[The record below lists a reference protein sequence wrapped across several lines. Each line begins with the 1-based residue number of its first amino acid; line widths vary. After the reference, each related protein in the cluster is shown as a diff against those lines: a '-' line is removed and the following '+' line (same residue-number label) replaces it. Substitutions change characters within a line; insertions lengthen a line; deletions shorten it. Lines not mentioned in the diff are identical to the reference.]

1 MYLQHR
7 TFRISAVVILLA
19 FALIQLSDAQSR
31 APQDQ
36 SWNRRVTGAGDYQT
50 VLEVSGRVE
59 ITRAMKMPDP
69 LDLKSI
75 CSAKQ
80 DAERRAFLSAE
91 GYLLALENSVEA
103 NRRQLEIVQ
112 LHNELGQLWSYRGD
126 MTKAIEQFAAARA
139 ALVKALPAHP
149 EYSEDLVYLDEILG
163 VAHLRK
169 GELDNCVH
177 NHNAETCIFP
187 LTKQAQHKLTAG
199 SSEAVK
205 YFKNFLAKRPD
216 NLEVQWLLN
225 LAMQT
230 LGAGNGGGFAR
241 NATAGDLQKHA
252 GEDARAPRLPRFP
265 DVAAAVGVDRISGAG
280 GTILDDFDNDGFN
293 DVIISSVDACE
304 SLKLF
309 HNNGDGTFTDQ
320 TDKAGLSNQI
330 GGINCIQTDFNN
342 DGWLDIFVM
351 RGGWE
356 FAMRN
361 SLLRNNGNGTF
372 TDVTAESGLLS
383 GEHRTHSAAWAD
395 FDNDGWLDVFVAH
408 EETPSQL
415 FRNRGNGTFEDVT
428 RKAGVGRKAFSK
440 GSTWGDYDND
450 GFADLY
456 VSNYGGENF
465 LYHNNGDGTF
475 TEVAAR
481 LGVTKPLMSFP
492 TWFFDYDNDG
502 WLDLFVAS
510 FVPSVTEVARGFLGL
525 PPQAETMKLYH
536 NNGHGGFDDVTAA
549 VGLAKVVPTMGA
561 NFGDWDNDGF
571 LDFYLGTGAP
581 SYAALMPNYA
591 FRNLGGKSFA
601 DVTTSTGTGHLQKGH
616 GVAFGDLDND
626 GDQDLYVNVGGFI
639 PGDKYNKALFANP
652 TMGQAGSLSHSS
664 KGVTPVVG
672 QAASL
677 SQSNWISI
685 KLVGATS
692 NRAAIGAKIKLTLTD
707 ATGKQSLRYR
717 EVSSGGSFGAS
728 PLTQHFGL
736 GKNQKIAEVEI
747 QWPASKTRQLF
758 RDVAANQFLEI
769 KESASEYQPLSR
781 KSFSLIQLTTKPIPG
796 HPAHHSIPGSSAKPA
811 RKP

>member
-1 MYLQHR
+1 MKHR
-7 TFRISAVVILLA
+7 SIFIFAALLA
-19 FALIQLSDAQSR
+19 VALIQTTNVRTQNR
-31 APQDQ
+31 AEDQ
-36 SWNRRVTGAGDYQT
+36 SWNRRVTGAGDYQN
-50 VLEVSGRVE
+50 VLEVSGRIEV
-59 ITRAMKMPDP
+59 TGAMKMPDP

-91 GYLLALENSVEA
+91 SYLSALEKSVDA
-103 NRRQLEIVQ
+103 SRQQIEIIR
-112 LHNELGQLWSYRGD
+112 LRNELGQLWSYRGD
-126 MTKAIEQFAAARA
+126 MTKAIEHFEAAKN
-139 ALVKALPAHP
+139 LLDKILPSHP
-149 EYSEDLVYLDEILG
+149 EYADDAVFMDEILG
-163 VAHLRK
+163 VVHLRK

-199 SSEAVK
+199 SSAAVG
-205 YFKNFLAKRPD
+205 YFKRHLARNPD
-216 NLEVQWLLN
+216 NLEVQWLLD
-225 LAMQT
+225 LAMMT
-230 LGAGNGGGFAR
+230 LG
-241 NATAGDLQKHA
+241 NASANRIASK
-252 GEDARAPRLPRFP
+252 DARVPSVPRFP

-280 GTILDDFDNDGFN
+280 GTIIDDFDNDGLN

-304 SLKLF
+304 SLKF
-309 HNNGDGTFTDQ
+309 FRNNGNGSFSDQ

-330 GGINCIQTDFNN
+330 GGINCVQTDFNN
-342 DGWLDIFVM
+342 DGWLDVFVM

-356 FAMRN
+356 FPMRN
-361 SLLRNNGNGTF
+361 SLLRNNGDGTF
-372 TDVTAESGLLS
+372 ADVTEASGLMS

-428 RKAGVGRKAFSK
+428 RKAGVGRTAFSK
-440 GSTWGDYDND
+440 GATWGDYDND

-456 VSNYGGENF
+456 VSNYGGENY
-465 LYHNNGDGTF
+465 LYRNLGNGSF
-475 TEVAAR
+475 EEVGAR
-481 LGVTKPLMSFP
+481 LGVSKPLMSFP

-525 PPQAETMKLYH
+525 PPQAETMKLYR
-536 NNGHGGFDDVTAA
+536 NNTKGGFEDVTAA

-561 NFGDWDNDGF
+561 NFGDLDNDGF

-581 SYAALMPNYA
+581 SYAALMPNFA
-591 FRNLGGKSFA
+591 FRNREGKSFM
-601 DVTTSTGTGHLQKGH
+601 DVTAATGTGHLQKGH

-626 GDQDLYVNVGGFI
+626 GDQDLYVNIGGFI

-652 TMGQAGSLSHSS
+652 TG
-664 KGVTPVVG
+664 K
-672 QAASL
+672 
-677 SQSNWISI
+677 SNWISI
-685 KLVGATS
+685 KLAGAKS

-707 ATGKQSLRYR
+707 VTGKQSLRYR

-728 PLTQHFGL
+728 PLTQHIGL
-736 GKNQKIAEVEI
+736 GQLKGGKIDSIEI
-747 QWPASKTRQLF
+747 WWPSSNTRQTF
-758 RDVAANQFLEI
+758 RDVATNQFIEI
-769 KESASEYQPLSR
+769 KESASDYQKLTR
-781 KSFSLIQLTTKPIPG
+781 QSFSMIKAGSPRTS
-796 HPAHHSIPGSSAKPA
+796 HHSAPAPVKPK
-811 RKP
+811 RR

>member
-7 TFRISAVVILLA
+7 TFRISAVLILLA
-19 FALIQLSDAQSR
+19 FAMIQLSDAQSR

-36 SWNRRVTGAGDYQT
+36 SWNRRVEGAGDYQT

-59 ITRAMKMPDP
+59 ITRAFKMPDA

-75 CSAKQ
+75 CQAKQ

-91 GYLLALENSVEA
+91 GYLSALEKSVEA
-103 NRRQLEIVQ
+103 NRHLLEIVQ
-112 LHNELGQLWSYRGD
+112 LHNELGQLWSYRGE
-126 MTKAIEQFAAARA
+126 MTNAIKHFESARA
-139 ALVKALPAHP
+139 ALVKALVANPQ
-149 EYSEDLVYLDEILG
+149 YSEDLVYLDEILG

-199 SSEAVK
+199 SSAAVRH
-205 YFKNFLAKRPD
+205 FKSFLAKRPD
-216 NLEVQWLLN
+216 NLEVRWLLN

-230 LGAGNGGGFAR
+230 LGTGSADFPVRSASAGGLKK
-241 NATAGDLQKHA
+241 NAGKDAGA
-252 GEDARAPRLPRFP
+252 PRFP
-265 DVAAAVGVDRISGAG
+265 DVAAQVGVDRISGAG
-280 GTILDDFDNDGFN
+280 GTILDDFDNDGLL
-293 DVIISSVDACE
+293 DVVISSVDACE
-304 SLKLF
+304 SLKF
-309 HNNGDGTFTDQ
+309 FRNNGDGTFSDQ
-320 TDKAGLSNQI
+320 TDKAGLSDQI

-356 FAMRN
+356 FPMRN
-361 SLLRNNGNGTF
+361 SLLRNNGDGTF
-372 TDVTAESGLLS
+372 SDVTEASGLLS
-383 GEHRTHSAAWAD
+383 ADHRTHSAAWAD
-395 FDNDGWLDVFVAH
+395 FDNDGWLDVFIAH

-428 RKAGVGRKAFSK
+428 RKAGVGRTGFSK

-456 VSNYGGENF
+456 VSNYGEDNF
-465 LYHNNGDGTF
+465 LYRNKGDGTF
-475 TEVAAR
+475 EEVAAR
-481 LGVTKPLMSFP
+481 LGVSKPLMSFP

-510 FVPSVTEVARGFLGL
+510 FVPSVTEVAREFLGL
-525 PPQAETMKLYH
+525 PPQAETMKLYR
-536 NNGHGGFDDVTAA
+536 NNGRGGFDDVTAA

-561 NFGDWDNDGF
+561 NFGDFDNDGF
-571 LDFYLGTGAP
+571 LDVYLGTGAP
-581 SYAALMPNYA
+581 SYAALMPNFA
-591 FRNLGGKSFA
+591 FRNREGKSFA
-601 DVTTSTGTGHLQKGH
+601 DVTAAMGTGHLQKGH
-616 GVAFGDLDND
+616 GVGFGDLDND

-652 TMGQAGSLSHSS
+652 TVRQTASLSKAFTKSDLSKQRQAGSLSDN
-664 KGVTPVVG
+664 T
-672 QAASL
+672 
-677 SQSNWISI
+677 NWFSI
-685 KLVGATS
+685 KLVGEKS
-692 NRAAIGAKIKLTLTD
+692 NRAAIGAKIKLTLAD

-728 PLTQHFGL
+728 SLAQHFGL
-736 GKNQKIAEVEI
+736 GKFQKIAELEI
-747 QWPASKTRQLF
+747 QWPGGKTRQVF
-758 RDVAANQFLEI
+758 RDVAANQFIEI
-769 KESASEYQPLSR
+769 KESASDYQKLTR
-781 KSFSLIQLTTKPIPG
+781 NSFSLIKPK
-796 HPAHHSIPGSSAKPA
+796 ASAKPHA
-811 RKP
+811 H

>member
-7 TFRISAVVILLA
+7 TFRISAAVILLA
-19 FALIQLSDAQSR
+19 LAMIQLSDAQSR

-36 SWNRRVTGAGDYQT
+36 SWNRRVDGAGEYQT
-50 VLEVSGRVE
+50 VLEVSGRIEV
-59 ITRAMKMPDP
+59 TRAMKMPDA

-75 CSAKQ
+75 CQAKQ

-91 GYLLALENSVEA
+91 GYLSALEKSVEA
-103 NRRQLEIVQ
+103 NRHLLEIVQ

-126 MTKAIEQFAAARA
+126 MAKAIKHFESARA
-139 ALVKALPAHP
+139 TLVKALPSNP
-149 EYSEDLVYLDEILG
+149 QYSEDLIYLDEILG

-187 LTKQAQHKLTAG
+187 LSKQAQHKLTAG
-199 SSEAVK
+199 SSAAVK
-205 YFKNFLAKRPD
+205 HFKSFLAKRPD
-216 NLEVQWLLN
+216 NLEVRWLLD
-225 LAMQT
+225 LAMMT
-230 LGAGNGGGFAR
+230 LGENGSYGS
-241 NATAGDLQKHA
+241 NAAKKQTATKN
-252 GEDARAPRLPRFP
+252 ARAPIAPITPRFP
-265 DVAAAVGVDRISGAG
+265 DVAAAVGADRISGAG
-280 GTILDDFDNDGFN
+280 GTILDDFDNDGFT
-293 DVIISSVDACE
+293 DIVISSVDACE
-304 SLKLF
+304 SLKF
-309 HNNGDGTFTDQ
+309 FRNNGNGSFSDQ
-320 TDKAGLSNQI
+320 TDKAGLSEQI

-342 DGWLDIFVM
+342 DGWLDVFVM

-361 SLLRNNGNGTF
+361 SLLRNNGDGAF
-372 TDVTAESGLLS
+372 SDVTEASGLLS
-383 GEHRTHSAAWAD
+383 ADHRTHSSAWAD

-428 RKAGVGRKAFSK
+428 RKAGVGRTAFSK
-440 GSTWGDYDND
+440 GATWGDYDND

-456 VSNYGGENF
+456 VSNYGSENF
-465 LYHNNGDGTF
+465 LYRNKGDGTF
-475 TEVAAR
+475 EEVAGQ
-481 LGVTKPLMSFP
+481 LGVGKPLMSFP

-510 FVPSVTEVARGFLGL
+510 FVPSVTEVARGFQGL
-525 PPQAETMKLYH
+525 PSQAETMKLYRGKQ
-536 NNGHGGFDDVTAA
+536 NGGQHAGFEDITAA

-561 NFGDWDNDGF
+561 NFGDFDNDGF

-581 SYAALMPNYA
+581 SYAALMPNFA
-591 FRNLGGKSFA
+591 FRNREGKGFA
-601 DVTTSTGTGHLQKGH
+601 DVTAAMGTGHLQKGH
-616 GVAFGDLDND
+616 GVGFGDLDND

-639 PGDKYNKALFANP
+639 PGDKYNKALFTNP
-652 TMGQAGSLSHSS
+652 TVGQVKNLSHH
-664 KGVTPVVG
+664 
-672 QAASL
+672 Q
-677 SQSNWISI
+677 WISI
-685 KLVGATS
+685 KLVGEKS

-707 ATGKQSLRYR
+707 ATGKQSLRYK

-736 GKNQKIAEVEI
+736 GKFQKIAELEV
-747 QWPASKTRQLF
+747 QWPVSKTRQVF

-769 KESASEYQPLSR
+769 KESASEYQKLVR
-781 KSFSLIQLTTKPIPG
+781 KSFSLTKAVSPHANHQPKSKR
-796 HPAHHSIPGSSAKPA
+796 P
-811 RKP
+811 

>member
-1 MYLQHR
+1 MNHR
-7 TFRISAVVILLA
+7 SIFMFAALLA
-19 FALIQLSDAQSR
+19 FALIQTAYVQTQDR

-205 YFKNFLAKRPD
+205 YFKSFLAKRPD

-415 FRNRGNGTFEDVT
+415 FRNRGDGTFEDVT

-561 NFGDWDNDGF
+561 NFGDFDNDGF

-652 TMGQAGSLSHSS
+652 TIR
-664 KGVTPVVG
+664 

-677 SQSNWISI
+677 SDANWVSI
-685 KLVGATS
+685 KLVGVKS

-707 ATGKQSLRYR
+707 ATGKQSLRYK

-736 GKNQKIAEVEI
+736 RKNQKITELEI
-747 QWPASKTRQLF
+747 QWPASKTRQTF
-758 RDVAANQFLEI
+758 RDVSANQFIEI
-769 KESASEYQPLSR
+769 NESASAYQSLPR
-781 KSFSLIQLTTKPIPG
+781 KIFSLTGNMTKQSDP
-796 HPAHHSIPGSSAKPA
+796 HAAHRAMTDSPQKPA
-811 RKP
+811 KKP

>member
-1 MYLQHR
+1 MHNRLFISFLVAALLCIAVPSIATLQ
-7 TFRISAVVILLA
+7 T
-19 FALIQLSDAQSR
+19 QDR

-36 SWNRRVTGAGDYQT
+36 SWNRRIEGAGDYQT

-59 ITRAMKMPDP
+59 ITRAMKIPDA

-75 CSAKQ
+75 CQAKH

-91 GYLLALENSVEA
+91 GYLSALEKSVEA

-126 MTKAIEQFAAARA
+126 MAKAIEHFTAARA
-139 ALVKALPAHP
+139 TLVKALVAHP
-149 EYSEDLVYLDEILG
+149 EYSEDLIYLDEILG

-199 SSEAVK
+199 SSAAVG
-205 YFKNFLAKRPD
+205 YFKSFLAKRPD
-216 NLEVQWLLN
+216 NLEVRWLLD
-225 LAMQT
+225 LAMMT
-230 LGAGNGGGFAR
+230 LGGSADFQVRSASAGGLHSAAR
-241 NATAGDLQKHA
+241 K
-252 GEDARAPRLPRFP
+252 DARVPRFP
-265 DVAAAVGVDRISGAG
+265 DVAAKVGVDRISGAG
-280 GTILDDFDNDGFN
+280 GTIIDDFDNDGLL
-293 DVIISSVDACE
+293 DVVISSVDACE
-304 SLKLF
+304 SLKF
-309 HNNGDGTFTDQ
+309 FRNNGNGSFSDQ
-320 TDKAGLSNQI
+320 TDKAGLSEQI

-356 FAMRN
+356 FPMRN
-361 SLLRNNGNGTF
+361 SLLRNNGDGTF
-372 TDVTAESGLLS
+372 SDVTEASSLLS
-383 GEHRTHSAAWAD
+383 ADHRTHSAAWAD

-415 FRNRGNGTFEDVT
+415 FRNRGNGSFEDVT
-428 RKAGVGRKAFSK
+428 RRAGVGRTAFSK

-456 VSNYGGENF
+456 VSNYGSENF
-465 LYHNNGDGTF
+465 LYRNKGDGTF
-475 TEVAAR
+475 EEVAAK
-481 LGVTKPLMSFP
+481 LGVSKPLMSFP

-525 PPQAETMKLYH
+525 PPQAETMKLYR
-536 NNGHGGFDDVTAA
+536 NNGKGGFEDITAT

-561 NFGDWDNDGF
+561 NFGDFDNDGF
-571 LDFYLGTGAP
+571 LDVYLGTGAP
-581 SYAALMPNYA
+581 SYAALMPNFA
-591 FRNLGGKSFA
+591 FRNREGKSFA
-601 DVTTSTGTGHLQKGH
+601 DVTASMGTGHLQKGH
-616 GVAFGDLDND
+616 GVGFGDLDND

-652 TMGQAGSLSHSS
+652 AS
-664 KGVTPVVG
+664 KT
-672 QAASL
+672 
-677 SQSNWISI
+677 NWISI
-685 KLVGATS
+685 KLVGEKS

-707 ATGKQSLRYR
+707 ATGKQSFRYK

-728 PLTQHFGL
+728 SLAQHFGL
-736 GKNQKIAEVEI
+736 GKLQKIAELKI
-747 QWPASKTRQLF
+747 QWPGSKTRQVF

-769 KESASEYQPLSR
+769 KESATEYRTLAR
-781 KSFSLIQLTTKPIPG
+781 KSFSLIQPK
-796 HPAHHSIPGSSAKPA
+796 SSAKPHIH
-811 RKP
+811 